1 MAREKKNA
9 PEIVTLG
16 ELLSGEKD
24 LVDDETTDEKE
35 VEPVAPK
42 SRRSRKPAQTAGTP
56 EIVEGTT
63 SELNS
68 PLPWVFEGSAAPTT
82 SGAIQVEP
90 VEPSY
95 TRDTTDHYFEENTV
109 TATNDNS
116 DVKPAPADAGEVV
129 SVETVGDAPVRP
141 AEEIKPAARRGRKPK
156 AAAAPAEPVEVA
168 DAVVSEPAPTVVLP
182 AVADG
187 TTTETKEGTDS
198 NADTEVFEG
207 QVPSDK
213 DEPFI
218 PDSSDSS
225 SEEFISSK
233 SAPTFGGSAEA
244 VANDSGAERVVVEE
258 NRAFAAGSEQKQ
270 GPSEPVGPDY
280 FPEKTSWFS
289 SPSAPKQKRPW
300 MITSYVLNIAAL
312 LGLLGLPT
320 GLLSVAALIAGFI
333 SLSKRE
339 EPRKAGW
346 ITTLFAGLSLI
357 VHFLAFIIIAIIGLI
372 ALVFG
377 VLLNTGS

>member
-24 LVDDETTDEKE
+24 LVDDETADEKE
-35 VEPVAPK
+35 VEPAAPK

-82 SGAIQVEP
+82 SGTVQVEP

-95 TRDTTDHYFEENTV
+95 TRNTTDNYFEENTV

-141 AEEIKPAARRGRKPK
+141 AEDVKPATRKGRKPK
-156 AAAAPAEPVEVA
+156 AAAAPVEPVEVA
-168 DAVVSEPAPTVVLP
+168 DAVVPEPAPTVVLP
-182 AVADG
+182 AVEND
-187 TTTETKEGTDS
+187 TTTEAKVDADS
-198 NADTEVFEG
+198 NADTEAFEG
-207 QVPSDK
+207 QATSDK

-218 PDSSDSS
+218 PDSNDSS

-233 SAPTFGGSAEA
+233 TAPAFGGSAEA

-270 GPSEPVGPDY
+270 DSSKPVGSED
-280 FPEKTSWFS
+280 FSKNASWFS